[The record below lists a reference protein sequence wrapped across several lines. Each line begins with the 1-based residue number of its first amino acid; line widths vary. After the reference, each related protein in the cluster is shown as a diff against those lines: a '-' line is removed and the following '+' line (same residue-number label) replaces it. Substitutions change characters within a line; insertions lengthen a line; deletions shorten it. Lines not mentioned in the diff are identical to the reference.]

1 MSDDRSTITPETIPT
16 PPQPAIIPQPK
27 RSRTTL
33 TLILLAI
40 AFAGGV
46 AATLWGISHW
56 GHGGAGSLAGAPAD
70 QRPAGTLP
78 GLIGAN
84 GAVAVT
90 ATASLDAQIAA
101 LATRMDAISAQAQSA
116 GASASRAEALLVAFA
131 SRRALDNG
139 APLGYLEG
147 ELRTRFA
154 DAQPRAVATIINAAH
169 EPVTLV
175 DLQEGLND
183 VTPALVSTTSG
194 GDWWSTTKREIA
206 NLIIVRKASSPSPV
220 PEKALERARQLLLG
234 GRVEAALAEVERLP
248 GHGKADGWVQ
258 MARRYNEARR
268 ALDVIE
274 AAAIL
279 EPRSVA
285 ITPSGDSTAP
295 DKDDLPVP

>member
-1 MSDDRSTITPETIPT
+1 
-16 PPQPAIIPQPK
+16 
-27 RSRTTL
+27 L
-33 TLILLAI
+33 LIL

-46 AATLWGISHW
+46 AATLWGINRW
-56 GHGGAGSLAGAPAD
+56 GHGSV
-70 QRPAGTLP
+70 GTLADAP
-78 GLIGAN
+78 TDPRLTNASPALVSAN

-90 ATASLDAQIAA
+90 ATASLDAQIAT

-183 VTPALVSTTSG
+183 VTPALVGTGSG

-295 DKDDLPVP
+295 NRDDVPVP